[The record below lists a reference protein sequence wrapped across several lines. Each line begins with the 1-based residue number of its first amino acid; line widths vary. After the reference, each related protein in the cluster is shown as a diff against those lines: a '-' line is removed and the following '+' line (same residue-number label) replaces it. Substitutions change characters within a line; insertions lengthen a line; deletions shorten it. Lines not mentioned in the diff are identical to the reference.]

1 MGHETK
7 QRPKI
12 KPTLTDAV
20 RDGSFGGMVQRAI
33 SKFFDLL
40 TRWKKEPLIPA
51 ALLIIAGS
59 LWLFSEISD
68 EVRENETHHF
78 DSTILLAMREPG
90 DPDNPIGSEKI
101 EEMGRDLTALGGFTI
116 LTGLTL
122 ASIGVTLFLRKPKIA
137 AIIAI
142 AITGGIALSTFLK
155 QGYDRPR
162 PDLVPHGVIVTSAS
176 FPSGHAMMSAIV
188 YLTLGVLLARTQPS
202 LPLRIYLI
210 ALSVVITVLVGV
222 SRVYLGVHWPTDVL
236 AGWTLGAAWALMFW
250 LIAVKVD
257 RR

>member
-1 MGHETK
+1 
-7 QRPKI
+7 
-12 KPTLTDAV
+12 
-20 RDGSFGGMVQRAI
+20 MVQRAI
-33 SKFFDLL
+33 SKFLKL
-40 TRWKKEPLIPA
+40 VISWRKEPLIPA
-51 ALLIIAGS
+51 ALLIIAGG
-59 LWLFSEISD
+59 LWAFSEISD
-68 EVRENETHHF
+68 EVAENGTHDF
-78 DSTILLAMREPG
+78 DSRILLAMREPG
-90 DPDNPIGSEKI
+90 DLDNPIGSEKI

-142 AITGGIALSTFLK
+142 AISGGMFLTAFLK

-176 FPSGHAMMSAIV
+176 FPSGHAMMSAVV

-210 ALSVVITVLVGV
+210 SLSVIITMLVGL

-236 AGWTLGAAWALMFW
+236 AGWTLGAAWALIFW
-250 LIAVKVD
+250 LVAVKVD

>member
-1 MGHETK
+1 M
-7 QRPKI
+7 
-12 KPTLTDAV
+12 V
-20 RDGSFGGMVQRAI
+20 RRAL
-33 SKFFDLL
+33 SKFSDLFA
-40 TRWKKEPLIPA
+40 RWKKEPLIPA
-51 ALLIIAGS
+51 ALLIIAGG
-59 LWLFSEISD
+59 LWLFSEISE
-68 EVRENETHHF
+68 EVAENETHSF
-78 DSTILLAMREPG
+78 DSAILLAMREPG

-101 EEMGRDLTALGGFTI
+101 EEMGRDLTALGGFTV

-122 ASIGVTLFLRKPKIA
+122 ASIGIALFLRKPKIA
-137 AIIAI
+137 VIIAI
-142 AITGGIALSTFLK
+142 AITGGMVLSTFLK

-210 ALSVVITVLVGV
+210 SLSVVITLLVGI

-257 RR
+257 KR